1 MLSSA
6 FKRSKQRVDSCL
18 KRVGK
23 TLIALEPVRVHIPAR
38 FTERDLAVIED
49 VSYILGFMAII
60 TEDNYFASSTVT
72 GMLRTE
78 PDRIGK
84 VVVDDVSYIELF
96 YDKGS
101 KVCASIDIVMVDN
114 LIHPVYTE
122 MLGKGNI
129 PWYYGYDD
137 IAKMFYETA
146 KYNGVTLGA
155 DLAIWEYLAAC
166 LCRDPD
172 NPKQYYRQ
180 RANIHESLKT
190 IMPYIVSLRNVSFG
204 ATNFTS
210 KLGGSFFDPGMTSLL
225 AHPSER
231 AERVESFLRQ

>member
-1 MLSSA
+1 MNSSA
-6 FKRSKQRVDSCL
+6 YKRDKKRVDSCL
-18 KRVGK
+18 KKVGT
-23 TLIALEPVRVHIPAR
+23 TLVALEPLRIQIPER
-38 FTERDLAVIED
+38 FTERDLAIIED
-49 VSYILGFMAII
+49 VSYILGFLAII
-60 TEDNYFASSTVT
+60 TEDNYYASSTVT

-84 VVVDDVSYIELF
+84 IVVDDIPYIELF

-101 KVCASIDIVMVDN
+101 SVFSSTKVVTVDN
-114 LIHPVYTE
+114 LVHPVYTE

-129 PWYYGYDD
+129 PWYHGYED
-137 IAKMFYETA
+137 ICMMFYDTG

-155 DLAIWEYLAAC
+155 DLALWEYLGAC

-172 NPKQYYRQ
+172 NPRQYYRH
-180 RANIHESLKT
+180 RKNVKESLKT
-190 IMPYIVSLRNVSFG
+190 VDPYIVSLRNVAFG

-210 KLGGSFFDPGMTSLL
+210 KLGGSYFDPGMTSLL

-231 AERVESFLRQ
+231 QERVENFLRQ